1 MNKNEEALVILAEEC
16 AEVQQLV
23 SKALRFGLEYNHLN
37 ETVQE
42 RLNNEVADML
52 CMVEIL
58 KERRIL
64 DEDALRIGI
73 QAKREKLKLWSKL
86 FVEETNNA

>member
-1 MNKNEEALVILAEEC
+1 M
-16 AEVQQLV
+16 
-23 SKALRFGLEYNHLN
+23 
-37 ETVQE
+37 
-42 RLNNEVADML
+42 NNEVADML

-58 KERRIL
+58 KERGIL

>member
-1 MNKNEEALVILAEEC
+1 
-16 AEVQQLV
+16 
-23 SKALRFGLEYNHLN
+23 
-37 ETVQE
+37 
-42 RLNNEVADML
+42 
-52 CMVEIL
+52 MVEIL
-58 KERRIL
+58 KERGIL